1 MAPFFY
7 GQDDRYVDGG
17 RMPKSRRWL
26 KSVIMKF
33 IDEVEIEVYS
43 GDGGKGCVGYR
54 REKYVPLGG
63 PDGGDGGHGGNVYF
77 LGDEGLNTLM
87 HFRGLKTFRAKE
99 GDNGAGSNMQG
110 ADGEDMILKV
120 PVGTLIYHRET
131 GDLICD
137 ITEHGQKYL
146 AAEGGLGGKGNAH
159 FKSST
164 HQTPRFA
171 QNGQPGI
178 HIPIRL
184 ELKLLADIAL
194 IGLPNAGKST
204 LISAISAARP
214 KIADY
219 PFTTLEPNLGVVQLG
234 EKTIVVTDI
243 PGLIEGAAEGKGL
256 GTKFLKHIE
265 RTSALVHLID
275 CSMFLEEFEA
285 IEAYAIVRE
294 ELGKHNA
301 ELLNKKEIVCLTKID
316 AMTEDEI
323 EKFRSSMEEQLDR
336 RVLPISGISGRNI
349 DLLKQLMLKTKEVID
364 EEKAK
369 KGTHGN

>member
-1 MAPFFY
+1 
-7 GQDDRYVDGG
+7 
-17 RMPKSRRWL
+17 
-26 KSVIMKF
+26 MKF
-33 IDEVEIEVYS
+33 IDEVDIEIIS
-43 GDGGKGCVGYR
+43 GDGGKGFVGYR

-63 PDGGDGGHGGNVYF
+63 PDGGDGGIGGNVF
-77 LGDEGLNTLM
+77 LEGDEGLNTLL
-87 HFRGLKTFRAKE
+87 HFRGLKTFRAE
-99 GDNGAGSNMQG
+99 AGGNGAGSNMKG
-110 ADGEDMILKV
+110 SDGKELILKV
-120 PVGTLIYHRET
+120 PVGTLIYHREN
-131 GDLICD
+131 GQLLCD
-137 ITEHGQKYL
+137 ITEHGQRYE
-146 AAEGGLGGKGNAH
+146 AAKGGNGGFGNAH

-171 QNGQPGI
+171 QNGQEGTS
-178 HIPIRL
+178 IPIHL

-219 PFTTLEPNLGVVQLG
+219 PFTTIEPNLGVVQLG
-234 EKTIVVTDI
+234 DKTIVVTDI

-256 GTKFLKHIE
+256 GIKFLKHIE

-285 IEAYAIVRE
+285 IEAYMTIRE
-294 ELGKHNA
+294 ELGKFNP

-336 RVLPISGISGRNI
+336 KVLPISGVSGRNI
-349 DLLKQLMLKTKEVID
+349 DLLKQIMLKTKETIQ
-364 EEKAK
+364 EEQKEAK
-369 KGTHGN
+369 NGK